1 MKSIG
6 ISPSRRSFLRSAG
19 KTAPAVIAIGAAL
32 GGGIGLAVSQTPGA
46 AGASY
51 TPSYFN
57 AEEWTLL
64 SALVQRLIPPGSD
77 GPGAVEAGV
86 PEFIDQQMGQAYGHG
101 ALWFMQA
108 PFVPTAADEFGY
120 QLAQSPRELYR
131 QALTALAQAVQ
142 QQHGKPFTELAPME
156 QDAVLTALEAGKLVI
171 GAVPPKAFF
180 SQLLTNTREGYFCD
194 PKHGGN
200 KNMGAWKMIGFP
212 GARGDYIDWVDQYA
226 TKYPLPPVSSS

>member
-1 MKSIG
+1 MKTIG
-6 ISPSRRSFLRSAG
+6 ISPSRRSFLRGAV
-19 KTAPAVIAIGAAL
+19 KTAPAMVAL
-32 GGGIGLAVSQTPGA
+32 GGTLGLAASGA
-46 AGASY
+46 ADSSAARYS
-51 TPSYFN
+51 PSYFN
-57 AEEWTLL
+57 APEWALL
-64 SALVQRLIPPGSD
+64 SALVERLIPADSQ
-77 GPGAVEAGV
+77 GPGATEAGV
-86 PEFIDQQMGQAYGHG
+86 AEFIDQQMGQPYGFG

-120 QLAQSPRELYR
+120 QLAQSPRDLYR
-131 QALTALAQAVQ
+131 QGLAALAQAVQ
-142 QQHGKPFTELAPME
+142 QQHGKPFAALAPAD
-156 QDAVLTALEAGKLVI
+156 QDAVLTALEAGKLAI

-200 KNMGAWKMIGFP
+200 RDMAAWRMVGFP

>member
-1 MKSIG
+1 MKPIG
-6 ISPSRRSFLRSAG
+6 ISPSRRRFLQGSV
-19 KTAPAVIAIGAAL
+19 KTAPALVVL
-32 GGGIGLAVSQTPGA
+32 GGTLGLANPYAVSTGP
-46 AGASY
+46 ASY
-51 TPSYFN
+51 SPSYFN
-57 AEEWTLL
+57 ASEWQLL
-64 SALVQRLIPPGSD
+64 SALVERLIPAD
-77 GPGAVEAGV
+77 AAGPGATEAGV
-86 PEFIDQQMGQAYGHG
+86 AEFIDRQMEQPYGHG

-108 PFVPTAADEFGY
+108 PFVPTAPEEFGY

-131 QALTALAQAVQ
+131 QALAALAPAVQ
-142 QQHGKPFTELAPME
+142 QQYGKPFAALAPAE
-156 QDAVLTALEAGKLVI
+156 QDAVLTALEAGKLAL

-200 KNMGAWKMIGFP
+200 KNMAAWTMIGFP